1 VAENSA
7 VYASY
12 VNRIVHF
19 NPLLNLLQN
28 KSVGLGKKRY
38 TGKEVDGKLQG
49 GGRFNGSDMN
59 WFIKSIA
66 TYSIKKLVNRPRTP
80 TASSTKCS
88 KSIAFLKLV
97 RPYAVTCDS
106 LAGAMI
112 QANVVHVIHKDN
124 CPQNFADSRR
134 QRDGARA
141 PDVFISRADR
151 YSGGSSW
158 QSE

>member
-1 VAENSA
+1 M
-7 VYASY
+7 
-12 VNRIVHF
+12 
-19 NPLLNLLQN
+19 
-28 KSVGLGKKRY
+28 
-38 TGKEVDGKLQG
+38 DGKLQG

-124 CPQNFADSRR
+124 CPQNSPIAEDKGMVLVLLMF
-134 QRDGARA
+134 
-141 PDVFISRADR
+141 FISRADR
-151 YSGGSSW
+151 YSGGSS
-158 QSE
+158 